1 MSSALINIQNH
12 RISTWVIL
20 LIFIFGDRIFGAELT
35 LASSNKCDYQIV
47 IPRENATPELLRV
60 IELSELGFGHYL
72 AQKFEQA
79 IGCYQ
84 QILEIKKD
92 DHISLFY
99 IERCR
104 SFLVFPPSSD
114 WDGVHISNSK

>member
-1 MSSALINIQNH
+1 VQGQVLTRPVDKVAVKGKINATMIH
-12 RISTWVIL
+12 EVL
-20 LIFIFGDRIFGAELT
+20 GL
-35 LASSNKCDYQIV
+35 
-47 IPRENATPELLRV
+47 RENATPELLRV

-114 WDGVHISNSK
+114 WDGVNISNSK